1 VNCHQQQLKVTESS
15 SIRLQH
21 TAAAAAALVSDDD
34 AQPPSGMTTLSF

>member
-21 TAAAAAALVSDDD
+21 TAAAAALVSDDD